1 MTRNIPRDEWCTE
14 LDAFSRQH
22 EGWIVSVEVSGSDGK
37 RQTEAHD
44 LPLIGVSCDAPATD
58 YVDIMVGEH
67 PKNHVTHVVEPVDVA
82 LETTD
87 AGAERGL
94 CIRAADGSTTT
105 VEFRTPMRPED
116 VDGYSETS
124 P

>member
-1 MTRNIPRDEWCTE
+1 MTRKIPRDEWCTE

-44 LPLIGVSCDAPATD
+44 VPLIGVSCDAPATD
-58 YVDIMVGEH
+58 RVDIMVGTH
-67 PKNHVTHVVEPVDVA
+67 PQNHVTHVVEPVDVA

-87 AGAERGL
+87 VGAERGL
-94 CIRAADGSTTT
+94 RIRAADGSTTT

-116 VDGYSETS
+116 VDGMPSR
-124 P
+124 